1 LNCRGDFD
9 TTTDQKEHDMKK
21 ETGRI
26 TTSRRQENAAV
37 LLLGDAQSCPD
48 IEHACGFRAV
58 DPVLF
63 MKRGARKY
71 LVVPQL
77 EAGRAERTAPGTTVL
92 TPGRLNPSGARR
104 QRFGDWALALVQREH
119 IRSVKVPGS
128 FPHGVAVR
136 LERKGIRVEVAETD
150 LFPERA
156 IKRADEIRKIKE
168 TQQAAVI
175 AMRTAIDTIEGAD
188 IDTRGFLMWKGKKL
202 TSDDVRRIITRVL
215 VEHDCLST
223 ETIVAGGK
231 QAVDPHERGEGPLRA
246 HETIVIDIFPRHLT
260 HGYWGDLTRTITK
273 GEAPA
278 SLRTMYQAVK
288 AAQTAALNRVRA
300 GARGASVHHAAVAE
314 FERRGFKTE
323 AVDGKGSGFV
333 HSTGHGVGLAI
344 HEGPTVGPGPGRL
357 KSGNV
362 ITIEPGLYY
371 PGIGGIRIEDTIVV
385 TRTGWRYLVPCE
397 KRFEV

>member
-1 LNCRGDFD
+1 
-9 TTTDQKEHDMKK
+9 
-21 ETGRI
+21 
-26 TTSRRQENAAV
+26 
-37 LLLGDAQSCPD
+37 
-48 IEHACGFRAV
+48 
-58 DPVLF
+58 VLF
-63 MKRGARKY
+63 RS
-71 LVVPQL
+71 V
-77 EAGRAERTAPGTTVL
+77 
-92 TPGRLNPSGARR
+92 RR
-104 QRFGDWALALVQREH
+104 
-119 IRSVKVPGS
+119 VKVPGS

-136 LERKGIRVEVAETD
+136 LQRKGIRVDVAEKD

-156 IKRADEIRKIKE
+156 VKRPDELRKIKE

-175 AMRTAIDTIEGAD
+175 AMRTAIETVAASE
-188 IDTRGFLMWKGKKL
+188 IDGRWFLVWKRKKL
-202 TSDDVRRIITRVL
+202 TAGDVRRIITRVL

-246 HETIVIDIFPRHLT
+246 HETIVNDIFPRHLT
-260 HGYWGDLTRTITK
+260 HGYWGDLTRTILK

-300 GARGASVHHAAVAE
+300 GARGAAVHRAAVAE
-314 FERRGFKTE
+314 FERRGFKTVV
-323 AVDGKGSGFV
+323 ADGKGSGFV

-357 KSGNV
+357 KIGNV

-397 KRFEV
+397 KQFEV

>member
-1 LNCRGDFD
+1 
-9 TTTDQKEHDMKK
+9 MKK
-21 ETGRI
+21 KSARSIPT
-26 TTSRRQENAAV
+26 RRQKTATI
-37 LLLGDAQSCPD
+37 LLLGDAQSCPN
-48 IEHACGFRAV
+48 IEYASGFRAV

-63 MKRGARKY
+63 MKKGGRKY

-92 TPGRLNPSGARR
+92 TPSQLNPAAARR
-104 QRFGDWALALVQREH
+104 QRFSDWALELVKREH
-119 IRSVKVPGS
+119 IRRVKVPGN

-136 LERKGIRVEVAETD
+136 LEKKGIRVDVAETD

-156 IKRADEIRKIKE
+156 VKRPDEVRKIKE

-175 AMRTAIDTIEGAD
+175 AMRTAIDAVAASE
-188 IDTRGFLMWKGKKL
+188 IDARGFLVWRGKKL
-202 TSDDVRRIITRVL
+202 TAGDVRRIITRVL

-231 QAVDPHERGEGPLRA
+231 QAVDPHERGEGPLKA
-246 HETIVIDIFPRHLT
+246 HEAIVIDIFPRHLT
-260 HGYWGDLTRTITK
+260 HGYWGDLTRTILK

-300 GARGASVHHAAVAE
+300 GARGAAVHRAAVAE

-323 AVDGKGSGFV
+323 VVDGKGAGFV

-344 HEGPTVGPGPGRL
+344 HEGPTVGPASGRL
-357 KSGNV
+357 KIGNV
-362 ITIEPGLYY
+362 LTIEPGLYY

-385 TRTGWRYLVPCE
+385 TRAGWRYLVPCE
-397 KRFEV
+397 KKFEI